1 MSTPDPVPPIAPT
14 RAERALA
21 GVAIV
26 GLFAMA
32 ALITLNVVSRWI
44 GRAIVP
50 DDIQLVKELMVLV
63 ILLPLG
69 VVTAARE
76 HISVDLLTEGASPRA
91 RRLLDLLAHLVGLV
105 LAGLITFAAWRNAT
119 DAWAKQDYYSGVL
132 NIPMWIGH
140 FAFVFGCGVFL
151 LRLIALVVHDLRRPT

>member
-1 MSTPDPVPPIAPT
+1 MSTPDPAPPIAPT

-76 HISVDLLTEGASPRA
+76 
-91 RRLLDLLAHLVGLV
+91 
-105 LAGLITFAAWRNAT
+105 
-119 DAWAKQDYYSGVL
+119 
-132 NIPMWIGH
+132 
-140 FAFVFGCGVFL
+140 
-151 LRLIALVVHDLRRPT
+151 